1 MHGYDR
7 RVYKRKHLVALINSN
22 PHLESLRIDL
32 CCNYY
37 NDRESGLSQAII
49 LVIVCHSPLM
59 RLTWHVPEKHETTEF
74 AQCLLYAC
82 HAGTI
87 QELMVVYRYYTEPRH
102 VKDYR
107 CCECCWYCCRSFS
120 HDEFA
125 RLGLDSEVT
134 YRLLR
139 DKLEVPMGK
148 QEESFAFRNLLE
160 LLPNC
165 PDLQHIEVSMACQH
179 ERDHAALLKVLASNH
194 PRLQGLVHRDA
205 LRNVD
210 YEHAIGRLQN
220 LQLLYIQSISE
231 SD

>member
-107 CCECCWYCCRSFS
+107 CY
-120 HDEFA
+120 
-125 RLGLDSEVT
+125 
-134 YRLLR
+134 
-139 DKLEVPMGK
+139 
-148 QEESFAFRNLLE
+148 LLE